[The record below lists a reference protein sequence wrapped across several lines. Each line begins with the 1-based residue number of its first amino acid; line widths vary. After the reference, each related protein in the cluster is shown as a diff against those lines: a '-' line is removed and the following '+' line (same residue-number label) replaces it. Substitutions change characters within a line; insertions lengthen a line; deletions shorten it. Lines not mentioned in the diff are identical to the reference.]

1 MNKILLL
8 ILFVLMI
15 YIDRK
20 RGVKLFVSL
29 IMNFLIL
36 IVLFYLIALGINPIL
51 LALLGCFLV
60 SVIVLYF
67 VNGKNIKTEASF
79 ISIVIVLLIL
89 ALIIFVT
96 TKASRI
102 AGFGYEYFEEINM
115 FSYDVKI
122 NFMDIAIALMLV
134 SLIGATT
141 DSSIAISSALFE
153 VYENNKHLTKKE
165 LFFSG
170 LTIGKDIL
178 CTTTNTLLFA
188 FLGEFMTLVI
198 WFYKGGYSFL
208 EVVNAKTFCSELIR
222 ILFTAIGC
230 VMIIPITSLIT
241 VRKIFKTE
249 KINNSNNQAEK

>member
-8 ILFVLMI
+8 LLFILMI
-15 YIDRK
+15 SIDKK
-20 RGVKLFVSL
+20 RGIKLFISL
-29 IMNFLIL
+29 ILNFFIL

-67 VNGKNIKTEASF
+67 VNGKNVKTEASF
-79 ISIVIVLLIL
+79 VSIVIVLLLL

-102 AGFGYEYFEEINM
+102 AGFGYESFEEINM

-122 NFMDIAIALMLV
+122 NFMDIAIALMLI

-141 DSSIAISSALFE
+141 DTAIAIASALFE
-153 VYENNKHLTKKE
+153 VYDNNRCLTKKE
-165 LFFSG
+165 LFLSG

-188 FLGEFMTLVI
+188 FLGEFMTMVI
-198 WFYKGGYSFL
+198 WFYKGDYSFL

-230 VMIIPITSLIT
+230 VMIIPTTSLIT
-241 VRKIFKTE
+241 VRKIFKMKE
-249 KINNSNNQAEK
+249 YGEDSDGYE

>member
-8 ILFVLMI
+8 ILFFLMI

-20 RGVKLFVSL
+20 RGIKLFISL
-29 IMNFLIL
+29 VLNFLIL
-36 IVLFYLIALGINPIL
+36 VVLFYLIALGINTIL

-67 VNGKNIKTEASF
+67 VNGKNVKTEASF
-79 ISIVIVLLIL
+79 VSIVIVLLIL

-102 AGFGYEYFEEINM
+102 AGFGYESFEEINM

-122 NFMDIAIALMLV
+122 NFMDIAIALMLI

-141 DSSIAISSALFE
+141 DSAIAISAALFE
-153 VYENNKHLTKKE
+153 VYENNRHLSKKE
-165 LFFSG
+165 LFLSG

-198 WFYKGGYSFL
+198 WFYKGDYSFL
-208 EVVNAKTFCSELIR
+208 QVVNAKTFCSELIR

-230 VMIIPITSLIT
+230 VMVIPITSLVT
-241 VRKIFKTE
+241 VRKISRMEETRE
-249 KINNSNNQAEK
+249 GENG

>member
-8 ILFVLMI
+8 ILFLLML
-15 YIDRK
+15 YIDRR
-20 RGVKLFVSL
+20 RGIKLFVSL
-29 IMNFLIL
+29 CLNFLIL
-36 IVLFYLIALGINPIL
+36 IVLFYLIALGLNPIV

-60 SVIVLYF
+60 SLIVLYF
-67 VNGKNIKTEASF
+67 VNGKNVKTEASF
-79 ISIVIVLLIL
+79 LSIVIVLLIL
-89 ALIIFVT
+89 AAGIFII

-102 AGFGYEYFEEINM
+102 AGFGYESFEEINM
-115 FSYDVKI
+115 FSYDVRI

-153 VYENNKHLTKKE
+153 VHENNKHLTKKE

-170 LTIGKDIL
+170 LAIGRDIL

-198 WFYKGGYSFL
+198 WFSKGNYTFL
-208 EVVNAKTFCSELIR
+208 EIVNAKTFCSEIIR

-241 VRKIFKTE
+241 VEKIFKMREEDT
-249 KINNSNNQAEK
+249 KKDNS